1 MSLRVQAGVWGN
13 TSNAGDSCL
22 FCNFVGHI
30 EESGGCYERYV
41 SLRLQGAVG
50 GNASDLYSF
59 CYTCGLNEGKG
70 EGDVKECV
78 GGVARDYGSTPIP
91 NASWLPHPG

>member
-1 MSLRVQAGVWGN
+1 MR
-13 TSNAGDSCL
+13 
-22 FCNFVGHI
+22 
-30 EESGGCYERYV
+30 
-41 SLRLQGAVG
+41 
-50 GNASDLYSF
+50 GNASDVYSF
-59 CYTCGLNEGKG
+59 CYTCGLNEGEG